1 MLESKSLQ
9 RASQMPS
16 QVKHELFKSKTSYK
30 LTMNATKQKK
40 EMIITNDTSRERK
53 SVVSCKHA
61 ASSKVIV
68 GIFQLWV
75 QISLSEESFSR

>member
-1 MLESKSLQ
+1 
-9 RASQMPS
+9 
-16 QVKHELFKSKTSYK
+16 
-30 LTMNATKQKK
+30 MNATKQKK